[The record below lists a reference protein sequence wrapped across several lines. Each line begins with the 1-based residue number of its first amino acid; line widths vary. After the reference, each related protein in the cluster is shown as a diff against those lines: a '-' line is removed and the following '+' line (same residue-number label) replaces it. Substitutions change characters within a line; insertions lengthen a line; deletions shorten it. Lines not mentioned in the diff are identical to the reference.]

1 MKVETQL
8 VGTTRPW
15 GRGEVRWSTGDL
27 SQRNCSMCVCYTMAA
42 PMGALWNTGS
52 THSGGALSQERRL
65 HIPGDGEIWCP
76 ILKPAGTSSLHRDL
90 MGAEGPAYPWCSQT
104 RMRLICDPNTVGH
117 KKSQDLRITVLC
129 TGPDRQIGRILSE
142 ER

>member
-42 PMGALWNTGS
+42 PMGALWNTGY

-65 HIPGDGEIWCP
+65 HIPGDGEIW
-76 ILKPAGTSSLHRDL
+76 
-90 MGAEGPAYPWCSQT
+90 
-104 RMRLICDPNTVGH
+104 
-117 KKSQDLRITVLC
+117 
-129 TGPDRQIGRILSE
+129 
-142 ER
+142 